1 MVQSYKKG
9 RKFKT
14 ESPALL
20 SITRGGRPAAAPR
33 PRPSAFRLCAPAT
46 IPASVPPSVSALR
59 APPAHLSVPS
69 SVAALCAVARTPLCA
84 VARTPLCAAARI
96 PLCAS
101 ASIPTSVLPSAS
113 VSRTSALIPA
123 SVLLSEIAL
132 CAAARTPLC
141 AFASIPTFV
150 LPSASVSR
158 TSAPIPASVPPSA
171 FRLWIVVGVRFLRR
185 GKRGRAVPD
194 KIGVVEILLK
204 NRAPRGW
211 NPANNS

>member
-1 MVQSYKKG
+1 MAQSYKKG

-33 PRPSAFRLCAPAT
+33 PLPSAFRLCAPAT
-46 IPASVPPSVSALR
+46 IPATIHATIHASVPPSASALR
-59 APPAHLSVPS
+59 ASACIPTSVLPSASVLRTPPAHLSVPS

-84 VARTPLCAAARI
+84 
-96 PLCAS
+96 S
-101 ASIPTSVLPSAS
+101 ASIPTS
-113 VSRTSALIPA
+113 
-123 SVLLSEIAL
+123 
-132 CAAARTPLC
+132 
-141 AFASIPTFV
+141 V

>member
-1 MVQSYKKG
+1 MAQSYKKG

-20 SITRGGRPAAAPR
+20 PITCGDRPAAASRTPVSIPPLCPR
-33 PRPSAFRLCAPAT
+33 HYPRLCAAVGIRSPC
-46 IPASVPPSVSALR
+46 PS
-59 APPAHLSVPS
+59 
-69 SVAALCAVARTPLCA
+69 RTPFRAVIGSCSLCRSPHTSLCRCSHTSLCCRPHTSLCFCQHPHLCFA
-84 VARTPLCAAARI
+84 VGIRFPHLRSHPRLCVAVGNCS
-96 PLCAS
+96 LCRR
-101 ASIPTSVLPSAS
+101 PYTS
-113 VSRTSALIPA
+113 
-123 SVLLSEIAL
+123 L
-132 CAAARTPLC
+132 CLC
-141 AFASIPTFV
+141 QHPHLCFAVGIRFPH
-150 LPSASVSR
+150 LR
-158 TSAPIPASVPPSA
+158 PIPASVPPSA

>member
-1 MVQSYKKG
+1 MAQSYKKG

-33 PRPSAFRLCAPAT
+33 PPPSRQHS
-46 IPASVPPSVSALR
+46 ASVPPSASALRTSACIPTSVLPSASVLR

-69 SVAALCAVARTPLCA
+69 SVAALCA
-84 VARTPLCAAARI
+84 
-96 PLCAS
+96 
-101 ASIPTSVLPSAS
+101 
-113 VSRTSALIPA
+113 
-123 SVLLSEIAL
+123 
-132 CAAARTPLC
+132 AARTPLC
-141 AFASIPTFV
+141 AFASIPASV
-150 LPSASVSR
+150 PPSASALR

-171 FRLWIVVGVRFLRR
+171 FLLWIVVGVRFLRR

>member
-1 MVQSYKKG
+1 MAQSYKKG

-33 PRPSAFRLCAPAT
+33 PRPSPVSPFSPAPSPAPKHAQKHAT
-46 IPASVPPSVSALR
+46 DPPSASALR
-59 APPAHLSVPS
+59 ASACIPTSVLPSASVLRTPPAHLSVPS

-84 VARTPLCAAARI
+84 
-96 PLCAS
+96 S
-101 ASIPTSVLPSAS
+101 ASIPTS
-113 VSRTSALIPA
+113 
-123 SVLLSEIAL
+123 
-132 CAAARTPLC
+132 
-141 AFASIPTFV
+141 V

-185 GKRGRAVPD
+185 GKRGRTVPD

>member
-1 MVQSYKKG
+1 MAQSYKKG

-33 PRPSAFRLCAPAT
+33 PHPSAFRLCAPAT
-46 IPASVPPSVSALR
+46 IHATLHATIHASVPPSASALR
-59 APPAHLSVPS
+59 ASACIPTSVLPSASVLRTPPAHLSVPS

-84 VARTPLCAAARI
+84 
-96 PLCAS
+96 S
-101 ASIPTSVLPSAS
+101 ASIPTS
-113 VSRTSALIPA
+113 
-123 SVLLSEIAL
+123 
-132 CAAARTPLC
+132 
-141 AFASIPTFV
+141 V

-185 GKRGRAVPD
+185 GKRGRTVPD

>member
-1 MVQSYKKG
+1 MAQSYKKG

-20 SITRGGRPAAAPR
+20 SITRGGRPAAAPL
-33 PRPSAFRLCAPAT
+33 PLPSAFRLCAPAT
-46 IPASVPPSVSALR
+46 IPASVPPSASALRTFACIPTSVLPSASVLR

-69 SVAALCAVARTPLCA
+69 SVTALCAVARTPLCA

-158 TSAPIPASVPPSA
+158 TSAPSPLLCRRLPSA
-171 FRLWIVVGVRFLRR
+171 SG
-185 GKRGRAVPD
+185 
-194 KIGVVEILLK
+194 
-204 NRAPRGW
+204 
-211 NPANNS
+211 

>member
-1 MVQSYKKG
+1 MAQSYKKG

-20 SITRGGRPAAAPR
+20 SITRGGRPAAAPPPPPPPLR
-33 PRPSAFRLCAPAT
+33 PFAPPPRWGRIHAT
-46 IPASVPPSVSALR
+46 IHASVPPSASALR
-59 APPAHLSVPS
+59 ASACIPTSVLPSASVLRTPPAHLSVPS

-84 VARTPLCAAARI
+84 
-96 PLCAS
+96 S
-101 ASIPTSVLPSAS
+101 ASIPTS
-113 VSRTSALIPA
+113 
-123 SVLLSEIAL
+123 
-132 CAAARTPLC
+132 
-141 AFASIPTFV
+141 V

-185 GKRGRAVPD
+185 GKRGRTVPD

>member
-1 MVQSYKKG
+1 MAQSYKKG

-33 PRPSAFRLCAPAT
+33 PLPSAFRLCAPAT
-46 IPASVPPSVSALR
+46 IPATIHATIHASVPPSASALR
-59 APPAHLSVPS
+59 TPPAHLSVPS

-84 VARTPLCAAARI
+84 
-96 PLCAS
+96 S
-101 ASIPTSVLPSAS
+101 ASIPTS
-113 VSRTSALIPA
+113 
-123 SVLLSEIAL
+123 
-132 CAAARTPLC
+132 
-141 AFASIPTFV
+141 V

-171 FRLWIVVGVRFLRR
+171 FRLWILVGVRFLRR
-185 GKRGRAVPD
+185 GKRGRAVSD

>member
-1 MVQSYKKG
+1 MAQSYKKG

-33 PRPSAFRLCAPAT
+33 PLPSAFRLCAPAT
-46 IPASVPPSVSALR
+46 
-59 APPAHLSVPS
+59 
-69 SVAALCAVARTPLCA
+69 
-84 VARTPLCAAARI
+84 
-96 PLCAS
+96 
-101 ASIPTSVLPSAS
+101 
-113 VSRTSALIPA
+113 
-123 SVLLSEIAL
+123 
-132 CAAARTPLC
+132 
-141 AFASIPTFV
+141 
-150 LPSASVSR
+150 
-158 TSAPIPASVPPSA
+158 IPASVPPSA

>member
-1 MVQSYKKG
+1 MAQSYKKG

-33 PRPSAFRLCAPAT
+33 PLPSAFRLYAPAT
-46 IPASVPPSVSALR
+46 IPASVPPSVSAL
-59 APPAHLSVPS
+59 
-69 SVAALCAVARTPLCA
+69 CAVARTPLCA
-84 VARTPLCAAARI
+84 VART

-113 VSRTSALIPA
+113 VSRTSALIPP
-123 SVLLSEIAL
+123 LCCRRIAL

-141 AFASIPTFV
+141 AFASIPASV
-150 LPSASVSR
+150 PPSASALR

-171 FRLWIVVGVRFLRR
+171 FLLWIVVGVRFLRR

>member
-1 MVQSYKKG
+1 MAQSYKKG

-14 ESPALL
+14 DSPALL
-20 SITRGGRPAAAPR
+20 SITRGGRPAGCRAP
-33 PRPSAFRLCAPAT
+33 PPPFPSAFRLCAPAT

-84 VARTPLCAAARI
+84 AARTPLCAAARI

-101 ASIPTSVLPSAS
+101 
-113 VSRTSALIPA
+113 
-123 SVLLSEIAL
+123 
-132 CAAARTPLC
+132 
-141 AFASIPTFV
+141 ASIPTFV

-171 FRLWIVVGVRFLRR
+171 FLLWIVVGVRFLRR

>member
-1 MVQSYKKG
+1 MAQSYKKG

-33 PRPSAFRLCAPAT
+33 PLPSALRRCAPAT
-46 IPASVPPSVSALR
+46 IHAPIHPTNHATVPPSASALR
-59 APPAHLSVPS
+59 ASACIPTSVLPSASVLRTPPAHLSVPS

-84 VARTPLCAAARI
+84 
-96 PLCAS
+96 S
-101 ASIPTSVLPSAS
+101 ASIPTS
-113 VSRTSALIPA
+113 
-123 SVLLSEIAL
+123 
-132 CAAARTPLC
+132 
-141 AFASIPTFV
+141 V

-185 GKRGRAVPD
+185 GKRGRTVPD

>member
-1 MVQSYKKG
+1 MAQSYKKG

-20 SITRGGRPAAAPR
+20 SITRGGRPAAAP
-33 PRPSAFRLCAPAT
+33 PPLPSALRLCAPANIHAT
-46 IPASVPPSVSALR
+46 IHATIHASVPPSASALR
-59 APPAHLSVPS
+59 ASACIPTSVLPSASVVRTPPAHLSVPS

-84 VARTPLCAAARI
+84 
-96 PLCAS
+96 S
-101 ASIPTSVLPSAS
+101 ASIPTS
-113 VSRTSALIPA
+113 
-123 SVLLSEIAL
+123 
-132 CAAARTPLC
+132 
-141 AFASIPTFV
+141 V

-185 GKRGRAVPD
+185 GKRGRTVPD

>member
-1 MVQSYKKG
+1 MAQSYKKG

-33 PRPSAFRLCAPAT
+33 PLPSAFRLCAPAT

-84 VARTPLCAAARI
+84 
-96 PLCAS
+96 S
-101 ASIPTSVLPSAS
+101 ASIPTS
-113 VSRTSALIPA
+113 
-123 SVLLSEIAL
+123 
-132 CAAARTPLC
+132 
-141 AFASIPTFV
+141 V

>member
-1 MVQSYKKG
+1 MAQSYKKG

-14 ESPALL
+14 ESPVLL
-20 SITRGGRPAAAPR
+20 SNTRGGGPAAAPR
-33 PRPSAFRLCAPAT
+33 PLPSAFRLCAPAT

-113 VSRTSALIPA
+113 VLRTPPA
-123 SVLLSEIAL
+123 HLSVPSSVAAL
-132 CAAARTPLC
+132 CAVARTPLC
-141 AFASIPTFV
+141 ASASIPTSV

>member
-1 MVQSYKKG
+1 MAQSYKKG

-20 SITRGGRPAAAPR
+20 SITRGGRPAAAP
-33 PRPSAFRLCAPAT
+33 PPPAPPPLSPPPHYPRLCAAVGIRSLCRSPHTSLCRCSHTSLCFCQHPHLCFAVG
-46 IPASVPPSVSALR
+46 IRFPHLRSHPPSV
-59 APPAHLSVPS
+59 
-69 SVAALCAVARTPLCA
+69 
-84 VARTPLCAAARI
+84 
-96 PLCAS
+96 
-101 ASIPTSVLPSAS
+101 LP
-113 VSRTSALIPA
+113 
-123 SVLLSEIAL
+123 SEIAL

-141 AFASIPTFV
+141 AFASIPASV
-150 LPSASVSR
+150 PPSASALR

-171 FRLWIVVGVRFLRR
+171 FLLWIVVGVRFLRR

>member
-33 PRPSAFRLCAPAT
+33 PLPSAFRLCAPAT
-46 IPASVPPSVSALR
+46 IPATIHASVPPSASALR
-59 APPAHLSVPS
+59 ASACIPTSVLPSASVLRTPPAHLSVPS

-84 VARTPLCAAARI
+84 
-96 PLCAS
+96 S
-101 ASIPTSVLPSAS
+101 ASIPTS
-113 VSRTSALIPA
+113 
-123 SVLLSEIAL
+123 
-132 CAAARTPLC
+132 
-141 AFASIPTFV
+141 V

>member
-1 MVQSYKKG
+1 MAQSYKKG

-33 PRPSAFRLCAPAT
+33 PLPSAFRLCAPAT

-113 VSRTSALIPA
+113 VLRTPPA
-123 SVLLSEIAL
+123 HLSVPSSVAAL
-132 CAAARTPLC
+132 CAVARTPLC
-141 AFASIPTFV
+141 A
-150 LPSASVSR
+150 SAS
-158 TSAPIPASVPPSA
+158 IPASVPPSA

>member
-1 MVQSYKKG
+1 MAQSYKKG

-33 PRPSAFRLCAPAT
+33 PPPFPSAFRLCAPAT
-46 IPASVPPSVSALR
+46 IPASVPPSASALRTSACIPTSVLPSASVLR

-69 SVAALCAVARTPLCA
+69 SVA
-84 VARTPLCAAARI
+84 
-96 PLCAS
+96 
-101 ASIPTSVLPSAS
+101 
-113 VSRTSALIPA
+113 
-123 SVLLSEIAL
+123 AL

-171 FRLWIVVGVRFLRR
+171 FLLWIVVGVRFLRR

>member
-1 MVQSYKKG
+1 MAQSYKKG

-33 PRPSAFRLCAPAT
+33 PRPSAVRLCGPAPIHGPIHAPIHAT
-46 IPASVPPSVSALR
+46 IHASVPPSASALR
-59 APPAHLSVPS
+59 ASACIPTSVLPSASVLRTPPAHLSVPS

-84 VARTPLCAAARI
+84 
-96 PLCAS
+96 S
-101 ASIPTSVLPSAS
+101 ASIPTS
-113 VSRTSALIPA
+113 
-123 SVLLSEIAL
+123 
-132 CAAARTPLC
+132 
-141 AFASIPTFV
+141 V

-185 GKRGRAVPD
+185 GKRGRTVPD

>member
-1 MVQSYKKG
+1 MAQSYKKG

-33 PRPSAFRLCAPAT
+33 PLPSAFRLCAPAT

-84 VARTPLCAAARI
+84 VART
-96 PLCAS
+96 
-101 ASIPTSVLPSAS
+101 
-113 VSRTSALIPA
+113 
-123 SVLLSEIAL
+123 AL
-132 CAAARTPLC
+132 CAAAP
-141 AFASIPTFV
+141 
-150 LPSASVSR
+150 ASVSR